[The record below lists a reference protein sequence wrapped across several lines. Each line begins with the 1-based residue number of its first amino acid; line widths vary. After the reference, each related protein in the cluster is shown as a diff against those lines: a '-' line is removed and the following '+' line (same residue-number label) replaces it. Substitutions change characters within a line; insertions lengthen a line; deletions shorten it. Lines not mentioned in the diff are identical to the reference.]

1 MDVVLHQTLL
11 GTGVFGKARRH
22 KAPPLWGIGKRAPF
36 SISIF
41 PHPLLLLKE
50 LPLCFCC
57 I

>member
-11 GTGVFGKARRH
+11 GTGVFGKAGRH

-41 PHPLLLLKE
+41 PHPLLLLNE